1 MVGANDL
8 MLAVTTIENPFAPI
22 AFEDSDVWYLAY
34 CDQEYHD

>member
-8 MLAVTTIENPFAPI
+8 VLAVTTI
-22 AFEDSDVWYLAY
+22 EDSDVWYLAY